1 MQRILTGARAMKT
14 NNVDTT
20 RAVEKLISYKQ
31 AIVDDGRI
39 VLTPLWQMYSGTY
52 RARSDR
58 KSRPRRRVG
67 IQSGRVAAG
76 IRIPLSTA
84 CF

>member
-1 MQRILTGARAMKT
+1 MKT

-39 VLTPLWQMYSGTY
+39 VLTPLGRCIAELIEHDQIANPARVAEWEY
-52 RARSDR
+52 RAGVLL
-58 KSRPRRRVG
+58 PG
-67 IQSGRVAAG
+67 
-76 IRIPLSTA
+76 
-84 CF
+84 